1 MVRSEGGEDQM
12 VLKRYRDARDFL
24 AVARQPLELNEAANS
39 LIVGVAGRVA
49 EDPDHYRT
57 TPYLATVTDDRG
69 MVAAAVRTPPFRVIV
84 YSALGTD
91 PRPLNLILDD
101 LIAFTAE
108 TAADENAGSIA
119 GVTGHSDTALAF
131 ASAWSERTGRT
142 FKRVMNERIYE
153 LRQVNPPTNVPGH
166 LRPARDEELDL
177 LAGWIEGFCRDAGVS
192 TGMSAGPKAVARRY
206 LDGGGV
212 FFWEHEGQP
221 VAMAA
226 RSRNSSRGIAVS
238 LVYTPP
244 QLRGRGY
251 ASACVAALSQQL
263 LDAGWEFCTLYTDLA
278 NPTSNSIYQRIG
290 YRPVCDADEY
300 DFEGWYRGQQVRD
313 LPGIL
318 AGREEDASP

>member
-1 MVRSEGGEDQM
+1 MI
-12 VLKRYRDARDFL
+12 LKRYRDARDFL
-24 AVARQPLELNEAANS
+24 AVARQPLELQEAANG

-177 LAGWIEGFCRDAGVS
+177 LAGWIEGFCRDSGVT
-192 TGMSAGPKAVARRY
+192 TGISAGPLAIARRY
-206 LDGGGV
+206 LADGGV
-212 FFWEHEGQP
+212 FFWEDGGRP
-221 VAMAA
+221 VCMAA

-244 QLRGRGY
+244 QLRGQGY

-300 DFEGWYRGQQVRD
+300 DFE
-313 LPGIL
+313 
-318 AGREEDASP
+318 A